1 MTIDELVEFR
11 KDIKKLSRKYRTIAE
26 DVEIVKEPSKN
37 ANFFVV
43 SQF

>member
-11 KDIKKLSRKYRTIAE
+11 KDIKKLSRKYRTISE
-26 DVEIVKEPSKN
+26 DVEIVMEPSKN